1 MVCRYRIVLA
11 QDKAR
16 LQRSL
21 LIRRCNKP
29 SVTCTVKVS
38 HYYHSKAQD
47 VGRFVSDDAKDQGPG
62 RQTKPNRDVEQ
73 PWHLSSVKRAA
84 VTAPDELELG
94 ATTPFL
100 LPIN

>member
-1 MVCRYRIVLA
+1 M
-11 QDKAR
+11 
-16 LQRSL
+16 
-21 LIRRCNKP
+21 
-29 SVTCTVKVS
+29 TWTVKVS

-94 ATTPFL
+94 QQRPYYQ
-100 LPIN
+100 